1 MRLTSPWRGTRMA
14 PRPRPKPKGEVDMV
28 EPFVRGRAKVK
39 EFYDVLEQATDT
51 PADHLKRIFTG
62 LQKVAV
68 RDLKEKSMFTIP
80 GMGVFRRVTKP
91 AAAEAPMAFM
101 GKNLTRREK
110 PATCKVVCKAAPA
123 LNDKVV
129 E

>member
-1 MRLTSPWRGTRMA
+1 MRLTSPQRVTRMA
-14 PRPRPKPKGEVDMV
+14 PRPKPKPKGEVDMV

-39 EFYDVLEQATDT
+39 EFYDVMEQATDT

-80 GMGVFRRVTKP
+80 GMGVFRRVTK
-91 AAAEAPMAFM
+91 AAATEVPMSSM
-101 GKNLTRREK
+101 GKSLTRREK
-110 PATCKVVCKAAPA
+110 PVTCKVMCKVAPA

-129 E
+129 G